1 MCGTMHLRAVTK
13 VLADLFAEADC
24 MSVEVVMMF
33 PRKVARHHFLILR
46 RKQTPFIVS
55 DL

>member
-1 MCGTMHLRAVTK
+1 MCGTMHLCAVTK
-13 VLADLFAEADC
+13 VLADLFPETVC
-24 MSVEVVMMF
+24 MSVKVVMMF
-33 PRKVARHHFLILR
+33 PRKVVRHHFLILR